1 MPQTVKIRLRNT
13 GQTLSI
19 PNGITLA
26 ELYQQSGL
34 RIEYGP
40 MCARV
45 NNKNQGLGYRFYNS
59 KDVEFLDIRSAS
71 GMRAYT
77 RTLFL
82 VLAKAVEDLYPQ
94 GRLIIGAAISGGYYC
109 ELRIG
114 RQVTQDD
121 AQSINQRMEQII
133 AADLPIHHIQCPIE
147 EAISLFQSKGMDSK
161 VKLLQSQTSLYTDY
175 YQLADTIDYFY
186 SCLLT
191 HTGAIHLFQVIPFYD
206 GLLLRIPS
214 AQDPSQLETLIPQTK
229 MHNVIREHQR
239 WQDILGCRTAGDF
252 NEAVQSGYAPEL
264 INISEALQ
272 EKKLNQIVDTIQGA
286 AASSSLQAPH
296 RAARPPQP
304 NASPYS

>member
-34 RIEYGP
+34 HIEYGP

-121 AQSINQRMEQII
+121 AQSINRRMEQII
-133 AADLPIHHIQCPIE
+133 AADLLCPSVT
-147 EAISLFQSKGMDSK
+147 A
-161 VKLLQSQTSLYTDY
+161 
-175 YQLADTIDYFY
+175 
-186 SCLLT
+186 
-191 HTGAIHLFQVIPFYD
+191 PFTNYEKSD
-206 GLLLRIPS
+206 KS
-214 AQDPSQLETLIPQTK
+214 EY
-229 MHNVIREHQR
+229 H
-239 WQDILGCRTAGDF
+239 AGD
-252 NEAVQSGYAPEL
+252 V
-264 INISEALQ
+264 
-272 EKKLNQIVDTIQGA
+272 V
-286 AASSSLQAPH
+286 SSSVSAGSLDEPLALCFHISVLLKQM
-296 RAARPPQP
+296 RYFTVAAHVI
-304 NASPYS
+304 